1 MAKTSAAGRIAELRR
16 TVDYHNHR
24 YFVVDDPEISDAE
37 YDLLL
42 RELQELEA
50 EHPELQTPD
59 SPTQRVGATPVDA
72 FQSVRHPV
80 ALLSLANAFDLDE
93 LTAWHART
101 SKLLEGE
108 PFGMVCELKI
118 DGLAVAITYEDG
130 MLVTGAT
137 RGDGETGENV
147 TQNLRTVR
155 SIPLSTPPAQ
165 SPRRFEVR
173 GEVYMPRSGF
183 ERMNR
188 QRAEAGQPLFANPRN
203 AAAGALRQLD
213 PRVTA
218 SRPLD
223 IFVYSLGWSD
233 DAMPDNH
240 WDTLKRLAD
249 LGFKLNPHN
258 RLCGAVE
265 EVEDY
270 FREWVE
276 KREEL
281 DYGIDGVVIKVNSF
295 ELQAR
300 LGEVG
305 RDPRWAI
312 AYKFPATQAVTRLLD
327 IRVNVGRTGSL
338 NPYAVLEPVNVGGVT
353 VKMATLH
360 NEDDILRKDLRIGD
374 WVVVERAGEVIP
386 QVVKPV
392 EGRRTGEEKVF
403 AMPRRCPVCGTE
415 VVRLPGEAM
424 HYCVNTSCPAQ
435 FFELLKHFVGRG
447 MMDIDGLGE
456 SMALALIEAGLVK
469 DVADL
474 YTLTGEQVEGL
485 ERMGEKSSRNVIDG
499 IAASKSRPLD
509 RLIFALGI
517 RHVGGETA
525 KLLAEAFPSLDEL
538 SKATA
543 EELAEIPGIG
553 PKIAE
558 SIVTYFGE
566 DHNLRVIERLKQRGV
581 DPRHEVEATEGPQ
594 PLAGLAFVITGK
606 LDGMSRQAA
615 EETVRSLGGTLQGN
629 VTKKTSY
636 VVVGADAGSKLQ
648 KAQQLGI
655 PLLTEE
661 QFLEMAGRE

>member
-188 QRAEAGQPLFANPRN
+188 QRAEDGQPPFAHPRN

-213 PRVTA
+213 PKVTA

-276 KREEL
+276 KR
-281 DYGIDGVVIKVNSF
+281 
-295 ELQAR
+295 
-300 LGEVG
+300 
-305 RDPRWAI
+305 
-312 AYKFPATQAVTRLLD
+312 
-327 IRVNVGRTGSL
+327 
-338 NPYAVLEPVNVGGVT
+338 
-353 VKMATLH
+353 
-360 NEDDILRKDLRIGD
+360 
-374 WVVVERAGEVIP
+374 
-386 QVVKPV
+386 
-392 EGRRTGEEKVF
+392 
-403 AMPRRCPVCGTE
+403 
-415 VVRLPGEAM
+415 
-424 HYCVNTSCPAQ
+424 
-435 FFELLKHFVGRG
+435 
-447 MMDIDGLGE
+447 
-456 SMALALIEAGLVK
+456 
-469 DVADL
+469 
-474 YTLTGEQVEGL
+474 
-485 ERMGEKSSRNVIDG
+485 
-499 IAASKSRPLD
+499 
-509 RLIFALGI
+509 
-517 RHVGGETA
+517 
-525 KLLAEAFPSLDEL
+525 DE
-538 SKATA
+538 
-543 EELAEIPGIG
+543 
-553 PKIAE
+553 
-558 SIVTYFGE
+558 
-566 DHNLRVIERLKQRGV
+566 
-581 DPRHEVEATEGPQ
+581 
-594 PLAGLAFVITGK
+594 
-606 LDGMSRQAA
+606 
-615 EETVRSLGGTLQGN
+615 
-629 VTKKTSY
+629 
-636 VVVGADAGSKLQ
+636 
-648 KAQQLGI
+648 
-655 PLLTEE
+655 
-661 QFLEMAGRE
+661 